1 MAMKDWKK
9 IGLRSWLKE
18 CKKYSIRG
26 IKMNKDKMIII
37 DKNTSGK
44 YGVIL
49 GTGSS
54 GGRILKSS
62 FKTKSK
68 ALAYARAYMRTH

>member
-1 MAMKDWKK
+1 MVMKDWKK

-26 IKMNKDKMIII
+26 IKMATKIINVRGNPHGYKYNVQI
-37 DKNTSGK
+37 WKNNYYTGNGK
-44 YGVIL
+44 F
-49 GTGSS
+49 
-54 GGRILKSS
+54 
-62 FKTKSK
+62 FKTKTK